1 MLTKKKTLFIALPL
15 TLIALCVGYVGI
27 FGLSSLANP
36 GPKLPGQT
44 IAEAD
49 LEVETFADGLESPW
63 GMAFLPDGRMLV
75 TEKPG
80 RLRIVSKSG
89 KVSKPIKGVPEVYA
103 DGQGGL
109 LDVAL
114 DPNFKK
120 NSRIYLSFA
129 ELDEANA
136 EKNSTAVLRAE
147 LKGKSLRNTVVIWRQ
162 EIKTESFGHFG
173 SRLVFDRDGYLY
185 VTTGERYFAMKDAQK
200 IDNTHGKIVRIT
212 TDGAPAPGNPFLG
225 NDLGLDEIYSYG
237 HRNVQGA
244 ALHPET
250 GILWAHE
257 HGPRGGDEL
266 NLITAGRN
274 YGWPVITYGI
284 DYDMTKI
291 SDLTQK
297 SGMQQPVH
305 YWVPSIAPSGMIF
318 YTGDRYEGWKGS
330 VLIGSLMHMRLVRLE
345 LEGNDVVR
353 ETQML
358 SDIEE
363 RIRDVEQ
370 GPNGYVYLLTDNEE
384 GRVLKLV
391 PKR

>member
-1 MLTKKKTLFIALPL
+1 MVIKKKTLFLSLPL
-15 TLIALCVGYVGI
+15 AIAALCVGYVGV

-36 GPKLPGQT
+36 GPKLPGVT
-44 IAEAD
+44 SAASGVA
-49 LEVETFADGLESPW
+49 VETFASGLENPW

-80 RLRIVSKSG
+80 RLRIISQTG
-89 KVSKPIKGVPEVYA
+89 KVSKPVKGIPGVYS

-114 DPNFKK
+114 DPEFKSNK
-120 NSRIYLSFA
+120 RIYLSFA
-129 ELDEANA
+129 EPAENDA

-147 LKGKSLRNTVVIWRQ
+147 LKGGSLANQKVIWRQ

-173 SRLVFDRDGYLY
+173 SRLIFDRAGLLY

-200 IDNTHGKIVRIT
+200 LDNTHGKIVRIT
-212 TDGAPAPGNPFLG
+212 TDGAPAPGNPFVG

-244 ALHPET
+244 ALNPKT
-250 GILWAHE
+250 GILWTHE

-266 NLITAGRN
+266 NIITAGRN
-274 YGWPVITYGI
+274 YGWPTITYGI

-297 SGMQQPVH
+297 SGMQQPIH

-318 YTGDRYEGWKGS
+318 YTGDRYEGWKGD
-330 VLIGSLMHMRLVRLE
+330 VLIGSLMHMRLVRLD
-345 LEGNDVVR
+345 LEGDDVVR

-358 SDIEE
+358 SDLEE

-370 GPNGYVYLLTDNEE
+370 GPNGYVFLLTDNEE
-384 GRVLKLV
+384 GRVLKLL
-391 PKR
+391 PKG